1 MNNPLLNYLSTRVA
15 LIASLIAR
23 SAVRYR
29 GVKENARARE
39 LLIMLILIVQ
49 QADRSGGDRV
59 RQAETRARVAGEAYY
74 RLICLIHSPF
84 DSKLSA

>member
-23 SAVRYR
+23 NAVRYR
-29 GVKENARARE
+29 AVKERRARVRAFDV
-39 LLIMLILIVQ
+39 LIILILM
-49 QADRSGGDRV
+49 RMMGGDRV
-59 RQAETRARVAGEAYY
+59 RQAETVRRSVLPAD
-74 RLICLIHSPF
+74 RLICSIHSPF